1 MQEDG
6 NHPEDLVGGL
16 DATQQAFEQLE
27 AGEKLGQMPNLA
39 EAGCPQQ

>member
-16 DATQQAFEQLE
+16 DATQQAFEALD
-27 AGEKLGQMPNLA
+27 AGEKVSKGM
-39 EAGCPQQ
+39 EDKMGCPQQ

>member
-16 DATQQAFEQLE
+16 DATQQAFESLGAADKTI
-27 AGEKLGQMPNLA
+27 AGVDDKV
-39 EAGCPQQ
+39 GCPQQ